1 MVGAPRSNPHPHVDP
16 ATRQRNAQVAAEAA
30 ERRRRAWDLRK
41 GGASLREIAR
51 MLGVGLVTAHKY
63 IKTGVA
69 DYNLRTSEDV
79 RENRALELAR
89 LDGLFQSAW
98 LGATGSRSDPTFMLR
113 AIQIIRER
121 ARLLGLYAPIR
132 VELTASEL
140 AIKMVKEW
148 AERGEELDYEMAL
161 QEAERVL
168 HGDV

>member
-1 MVGAPRSNPHPHVDP
+1 MVEASRPNPHPHVDP

-30 ERRRRAWDLRK
+30 ERRRQAWDLRK

-51 MLGVGLVTAHKY
+51 ILIVSLATAHKY

-89 LDGLFQSAW
+89 LDGLFQAAW
-98 LGATGSRSDPTFMLR
+98 LGGTGVRSDPTFILR

-132 VELTASEL
+132 IDLTASDL
-140 AIKMVKEW
+140 AHKMVKEW
-148 AERGEELDYEMAL
+148 AERGEQLDYEMAL

-168 HGDV
+168 HGE